1 MCLMTS
7 IFMKGGGG
15 GGGGGAKIRIPMLI
29 FGNGNPYIY

>member
-7 IFMKGGGG
+7 IFMKGGAGG
-15 GGGGGAKIRIPMLI
+15 GGEAKIRIPVLI